1 MRSKNSLLKFKSI
14 RTTMLLSF
22 TVLIFLVVMAF
33 AAISYGQGQKMVFS
47 IAMDYVTQLN
57 EQINKN
63 IDSYISY
70 MENVSQ
76 LEVNSENVKY
86 CLFTEPEEESLQK
99 LRAIYI
105 NNISSQF
112 SVLKETRS
120 DIHNIGIIG
129 SNGSYLINNEETR
142 MNPYVDY
149 KKLDWYQRAL
159 QGQSVLTTS
168 HVQNIVA
175 GDYQWVVT
183 MSNGIVNANTGKIEG
198 VFFIDLNYSSISS
211 LCENIDLGNRGYV
224 FIIDSSGDI
233 VYHPKQQLIY
243 SGVLKE
249 NLERILANDK
259 SSYLPFNKDK
269 IYFTAKSE
277 KTGWTVVGVTYKSE
291 MMEQMKTTKSMYIVL
306 TLMLL
311 TLATIC
317 AVILSSTITKPIK
330 ELRRSMKQVEKG
342 DFDIQ
347 PGEVEYRNEIGHL
360 QNSFKIMIYKIR
372 QLLEHNIAEQEAK
385 RKSELRAL
393 QAQINPHFLYNTLD
407 SIIWMT
413 ESKKTE
419 EAIQMTSALSKLLRK
434 SISNEDEFVSL
445 EREIDYVKD
454 YLTIQKM
461 RYQDKLEYEIEV
473 DQEVLQV
480 PIAKLVL
487 QPLVEN
493 AIYHGIKYKNGKGLI
508 RIIGKLDR
516 ENVVIKIQD
525 NGMGMEE
532 ETLRNIL
539 EKSTPETSKRVGVRN
554 VHNRL
559 QLYYGAD
566 YGLHYESRLG
576 EGTTVSIVLPYKQQD

>member
-1 MRSKNSLLKFKSI
+1 MRNKVKLFKFNSI

-22 TVLIFLVVMAF
+22 TLLIFLVVMAF

-63 IDSYISY
+63 IDSYITY

-76 LEVNSENVKY
+76 LEVNNENVKY
-86 CLFTEPEEESLQK
+86 CLFAKSEEESLQK

-105 NNISSQF
+105 GNISAQF
-112 SVLKETRS
+112 SILKETRR

-129 SNGSYLINNEETR
+129 SNGSYLINSKDIR
-142 MNPYVDY
+142 MNSYADY
-149 KKLDWYQRAL
+149 KKMDWYQLAL
-159 QGQSVLTTS
+159 KGQSVLTTS

-175 GDYQWVVT
+175 DDYQWVVT
-183 MSNGIVNANTGKIEG
+183 MSNGIVNSATGKIEG
-198 VFFIDLNYSSISS
+198 VFFIDLNYSSISN

-224 FIIDSSGDI
+224 FIIDKKGDI

-249 NLERILANDK
+249 NMDQILANDK
-259 SSYLPFNKDK
+259 SNYLSINNEKL
-269 IYFTAKSE
+269 YFTAKSD

-291 MMEQMKTTKSMYIVL
+291 LMEQMDTTRSLYIVL
-306 TLMLL
+306 TMILL
-311 TLATIC
+311 TLATLS

-330 ELRRSMKQVEKG
+330 ELRKSMKQVEKG

-347 PGEVEYRNEIGHL
+347 LGDSEYRNEIGHL
-360 QNSFKIMIYKIR
+360 QNSFSIMIYKIR
-372 QLLEHNIAEQEAK
+372 QLIEHNKAEQEAK

-419 EAIQMTSALSKLLRK
+419 ESILMTSALSKLLRK

-445 EREIDYVKD
+445 EREIDYVKE

-461 RYQDKLEYEIEV
+461 RYQDKLEYEINV
-473 DQEVLQV
+473 ASEVLHV
-480 PIAKLVL
+480 PIAKLIL

-508 RIIGKLDR
+508 KITGKAL
-516 ENVVIKIQD
+516 EKEVILQIQD
-525 NGMGMEE
+525 NGIGMNE
-532 ETLRNIL
+532 ETCKNIF
-539 EKSTPETSKRVGVRN
+539 EKSATEDTKRVGVRN
-554 VHNRL
+554 VNNRL
-559 QLYYGAD
+559 QLYYGME
-566 YGLHYESRLG
+566 YGLHYESKLG
-576 EGTTVSIVLPYKQQD
+576 VGTTVSIIIPYKQR